1 MFYPA
6 YLDWLYASCPDLAS
20 ARYRVQNE
28 RLVRD
33 AFSAIHIIAPHL
45 SHAGYD
51 SRVFVANCQAA
62 QIQWARERDLAF
74 SASDW
79 MKEIVKYQIDR
90 FNPDIIYFSEPGTF
104 DSRFVRTLKNRPRLI
119 LGWRA
124 ASIPEGTDWSEFDVI
139 LSSLTALRDIALVLG
154 AHATEHFSPGFPEW
168 IAETTQN
175 ISSTVDVVFV
185 GQYTRKGHQRRNVY
199 LRKIAEAAKAPQK
212 GFTCN
217 FHLSG
222 AIDTIPMEIEPFL
235 RSPAYGMSMHQALRK
250 GRIAF
255 DARGDIEI
263 KKKGHNT
270 VIDLAQQESA
280 NMRIFEATGT
290 GVFLLTEYF
299 KNLESYFEIGREI
312 ETFTGKQELIGKIR
326 YYIQNPEEREEI
338 ARRGQQRCLRDHS
351 MGKRVSQFDTIIRS
365 QLGLSEK
372 EWTEESQLT
381 G

>member
-6 YLDWLYASCPDLAS
+6 YLDWLYDSCPDLAS
-20 ARYRVQNE
+20 ARYHVQNE
-28 RLVRD
+28 KLVQD

-45 SHAGYD
+45 SHVGYD
-51 SRVFVANCQAA
+51 SRVIIANCQAA
-62 QIQWARERDLAF
+62 QFQWARECDLAF
-74 SASDW
+74 PASDW
-79 MKEIVKYQIDR
+79 MKEIVKYQIDM
-90 FNPDIIYFSEPGTF
+90 FNPDILYFSEPGTF
-104 DSRFVRTLKNRPRLI
+104 DSRFINTLRKRPILI

-124 ASIPEGTDWSEFDVI
+124 ASIPEGTDWSEFDVL
-139 LSSLTALRDIALVLG
+139 LSSLTALREIALVLG
-154 AHATEHFSPGFPEW
+154 AHATEHFSPGFPKW

-175 ISSTVDVVFV
+175 ISPAVDVVFA
-185 GQYTRKGHQRRNVY
+185 GQYTRKGHKRRNIY
-199 LRKIAEAAKAPQK
+199 LRKIAEEAKAPQT

-222 AIDTIPMEIEPFL
+222 AVDTIPKEIEPFL
-235 RSPAYGMSMHQALRK
+235 RKPVYGMSMHQALRK

-270 VIDLAQQESA
+270 PIDLAQKESA

-299 KNLESYFEIGREI
+299 KNLERYFKIGKEI
-312 ETFTGKQELIGKIR
+312 ETFTGEQELIEKIR
-326 YYIQNPEEREEI
+326 YYIAHPEEREEI
-338 ARRGQQRCLRDHS
+338 ARRGQRRCLRDHS
-351 MGKRVSQFDTIIRS
+351 MGKRVSQFDTIIRRH
-365 QLGLSEK
+365 LGL
-372 EWTEESQLT
+372 TEEVWTKESRLA